1 MENEPEHQAA
11 MKILLCGGIAG
22 VISWASIYPLDVI
35 KTRIQAEQ
43 SIDLGSDEVIRKSA
57 WAVAK
62 DAYRQEGAG
71 IFFRGL
77 GVCSVRAFIVNA
89 VQVSPKLGTD
99 LDEVILISVVD
110 CLRVDDACIEQAS
123 CFTGKDCNH
132 FTTIKKRV
140 QTRTLWNVFSLG
152 PHCIRIKRILS
163 VIERILHYQIV

>member
-43 SIDLGSDEVIRKSA
+43 SIDLASDKVIRKST

-77 GVCSVRAFIVNA
+77 GVCSIRAFIVNA
-89 VQVSPKLGTD
+89 AQVSLKPETD
-99 LDEVILISVVD
+99 LDEVILMSVVG
-110 CLRVDDACIEQAS
+110 CLRVDDACIE
-123 CFTGKDCNH
+123 
-132 FTTIKKRV
+132 
-140 QTRTLWNVFSLG
+140 
-152 PHCIRIKRILS
+152 
-163 VIERILHYQIV
+163 